1 MARLEDQNVWNLS
14 DTSAFDV
21 WHVCTALSVWGPDWI
36 APDRLWLR
44 VSMFRQLTWNQR
56 REFELQQIKSATE
69 VVEVASEKNM
79 PCAEKIWQCF
89 IWLEKFQHGYLQLF
103 GLMRNEHHNL
113 HGRAQPHYMEKPL
126 LNDSFRLMKYSLAL
140 PGFNISSLAMCW
152 GSIILLPF
160 PTILV
165 ISAKLLILF
174 LNSNRVV
181 VWGTRASQKF
191 C

>member
-1 MARLEDQNVWNLS
+1 MF
-14 DTSAFDV
+14 DT
-21 WHVCTALSVWGPDWI
+21 CALSVWGPDWI

-69 VVEVASEKNM
+69 VVEVAKEKKYAVRRENLAM
-79 PCAEKIWQCF
+79 LHMAWKIPARIFATFWVDAEWTSQF
-89 IWLEKFQHGYLQLF
+89 T
-103 GLMRNEHHNL
+103 RT
-113 HGRAQPHYMEKPL
+113 QPHIHMEKPL

-165 ISAKLLILF
+165 VSAKLLILF